1 MGTALLI
8 STTGMAQETKY
19 KEERDGY
26 ELKVKRDGDEYKMK
40 EKGRRPVRDDGY
52 RREYRHKE
60 GKTTTCVKHAQSP
73 KASEK
78 RTVKKS
84 YASGKKCNCKTVAHK
99 SKTKKNSTAYKH
111 KKPAGTNFASASR
124 STAAARDTVFVTRVD
139 TVFALRDR
147 SSFTGHRNQNRV
159 WNQNV
164 KKFKIKRDG
173 DEIKVKTE
181 YENGDKVI
189 RIFESEREL
198 KSYLRSIGR

>member
-1 MGTALLI
+1 MGSTLLI
-8 STTGMAQETKY
+8 STTGIAQETKY

-26 ELKVKRDGDEYKMK
+26 ELKVKRDGNEYKMK

-60 GKTTTCVKHAQSP
+60 GKTTTWVKHAQSS

-78 RTVKKS
+78 KTVKKS
-84 YASGKKCNCKTVAHK
+84 YASGRKCNCKTVAHK

-111 KKPAGTNFASASR
+111 KKPASTNLASTSR
-124 STAAARDTVFVTRVD
+124 RTAPRDTVFVTRVD

-159 WNQNV
+159 WNDNV

-189 RIFESEREL
+189 HIFESEAEL
-198 KSYLRSIGR
+198 NSYLRSIGR